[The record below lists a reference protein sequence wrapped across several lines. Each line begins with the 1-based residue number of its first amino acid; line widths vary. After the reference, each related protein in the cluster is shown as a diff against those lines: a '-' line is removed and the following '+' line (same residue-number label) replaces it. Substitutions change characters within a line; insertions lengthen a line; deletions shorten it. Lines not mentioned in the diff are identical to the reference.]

1 MNLKILD
8 GSFCVCKVQSASD
21 IPWEETDVFAA
32 KTETE
37 CSLVCRE
44 SVAPDHCLEKEP
56 GWRCFRIEGP
66 LDFSLVGILARISG
80 VLAEAQIPLFAVSTF
95 DTDYILVRSER
106 FAEAKAVLE
115 KNGDR
120 FL

>member
-1 MNLKILD
+1 MNLRILD
-8 GSFCVCKVQSASD
+8 GTFCVCKVQSMSD

-32 KTETE
+32 RTAAE

-66 LDFSLVGILARISG
+66 LDFSLVGILAGISG
-80 VLAEAQIPLFAVSTF
+80 ILARARIPLFAVSTF
-95 DTDYILVRSER
+95 DTDYILVRSEF

-115 KNGDR
+115 ENGYH